1 MSSDTT
7 ALIEIDRLTKSFG
20 GFTAVN
26 DVSFDVGRGEVVGF
40 LGPNGA
46 GKSTTM
52 KMLAGFVTPSA
63 GTAPYCR
70 GAPSLKRAA
79 GAATATSPFGVRTGR
94 RRSAGCATSAGMS
107 LTKP

>member
-26 DVSFDVGRGEVVGF
+26 DVSFNVGRGEVVGF

-63 GTAPYCR
+63 GTARILGEDVVDRPVQAKR
-70 GAPSLKRAA
+70 HLGFLPEGAP
-79 GAATATSPFGVRTGR
+79 TYP
-94 RRSAGCATSAGMS
+94 
-107 LTKP
+107 